1 MILKT
6 SHCYSISLTNQH
18 ICLFVVGLLV
28 WFSDMRMQRNCTNK
42 IMTLNCI
49 LFPVRCTW
57 LAIIVNLKIQSS
69 LIWFSF
75 SFFILWALNCKNM
88 PFFAGGTF
96 ALYSLL
102 CRNMNVGILNS
113 KHADSNLSYSRNTRS
128 GVTEKKTRLVKFLEG
143 SIVARRVLLFIA
155 MLGMCMLIGDG
166 ILTPA
171 ISG

>member
-1 MILKT
+1 
-6 SHCYSISLTNQH
+6 
-18 ICLFVVGLLV
+18 
-28 WFSDMRMQRNCTNK
+28 
-42 IMTLNCI
+42 
-49 LFPVRCTW
+49 
-57 LAIIVNLKIQSS
+57 
-69 LIWFSF
+69 
-75 SFFILWALNCKNM
+75 M

-113 KHADSNLSYSRNTRS
+113 KHADSNLSYSRNTWS